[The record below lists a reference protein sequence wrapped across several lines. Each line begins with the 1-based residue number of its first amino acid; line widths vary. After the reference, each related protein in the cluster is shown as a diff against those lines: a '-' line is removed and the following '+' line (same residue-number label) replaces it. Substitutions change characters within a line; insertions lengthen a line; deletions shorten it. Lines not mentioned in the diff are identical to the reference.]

1 MKSRFKQV
9 GFGAAIA
16 AVGAAG
22 LQAEVKINDNLSL
35 DGYAIG
41 SGVVTEG
48 TGAKNYALGKSAF
61 YYDSAY
67 IAVNGTYKDF
77 TSKVSLYAVS
87 PFADN
92 TGDDTGVL
100 DAYVTYKTGNVA
112 ITGGKYLGWLGYES
126 FHSPNNAFISF
137 GQSLYASPWA
147 TGAKIDYSGDGF
159 STGISVRDSQI
170 APGGGF
176 FEGDGEFSDD
186 IGYETYFLYT
196 GVEKLTLFAGA
207 GYEDVEGGDQIY
219 TLNAWGSYAVT
230 DKFSVAAEYAT
241 VEDTTDYTW
250 LLQGTYAVTEKLS
263 VAARTTGFE
272 GDNGNGDAFGY
283 GLASTYTITPNFSV
297 KSEVTKT
304 DYSTASDAFSYA
316 IQGLFRF

>member
-1 MKSRFKQV
+1 MKSRIKYA
-9 GFGAAIA
+9 GLGAALVA
-16 AVGAAG
+16 TG
-22 LQAEVKINDNLSL
+22 LQAEVKINENLSL

-48 TGAKNYALGKSAF
+48 TGAKNGPHFGKSAF

-87 PFADN
+87 PFAN
-92 TGDDTGVL
+92 NSADDTGIL

-137 GQSLYASPWA
+137 GQSLYASPWS

-170 APGGGF
+170 AGGTGF

-207 GYEDVEGGDQIY
+207 GFEDVDGGDQTY

-230 DKFSVAAEYAT
+230 DKLSIAAEYAT
-241 VEDTTDYTW
+241 VEDATDYTW
-250 LLQGTYAVTEKLS
+250 LLQGTYAVSEELS
-263 VAARTTGFE
+263 VAARTTGSESDF
-272 GDNGNGDAFGY
+272 GDAFGY
-283 GLASTYTITPNFSV
+283 GLGATYTFTPNFSI

-304 DYSTASDAFSYA
+304 DFTAAADSFSYA